1 MFLFVGV
8 LHKIFI
14 HKCAPDAVIWAEQQL
29 VVIPGW
35 LLQYQNAKLVQ
46 EGQLTSI
53 KRPRLLIT
61 KKKQSKT
68 KNYYSEER
76 GNKMA
81 TQTIFSSPILSGHFA
96 ARARGFSEKPAYLWK
111 KWRIWEKSGRFEASS
126 QVSSLGGHWRIIP
139 KSTDFII
146 ILKLMIFRRNFF
158 NQKAA

>member
-14 HKCAPDAVIWAEQQL
+14 HKCAADAVIWAEQQL

-61 KKKQSKT
+61 KKSKAKRRT
-68 KNYYSEER
+68 ITVRR
-76 GNKMA
+76 GGIRWQPKP
-81 TQTIFSSPILSGHFA
+81 SSPPH
-96 ARARGFSEKPAYLWK
+96 P
-111 KWRIWEKSGRFEASS
+111 
-126 QVSSLGGHWRIIP
+126 Q
-139 KSTDFII
+139 
-146 ILKLMIFRRNFF
+146 
-158 NQKAA
+158 